1 MNNFKKDLEKVIILC
16 ENELFKRKNNIL
28 GESTQ
33 EQLEDFIIPEL
44 NNLLTMTDKKGF
56 PPKEERFLVSF
67 ANAFTVWGWNI
78 QNPTKLFIMLT
89 ELNEKYKT
97 LGE

>member
-1 MNNFKKDLEKVIILC
+1 MNNFKKDLEKAIKLC
-16 ENELFKRKNNIL
+16 EDELFKRKNNIV

-33 EQLEDFIIPEL
+33 QQLEKFILPEL
-44 NNLLTMTDKKGF
+44 NSLLNITTTQIL

-78 QNPTKLFIMLT
+78 QNPTKLFILLT

>member
-1 MNNFKKDLEKVIILC
+1 
-16 ENELFKRKNNIL
+16 
-28 GESTQ
+28 
-33 EQLEDFIIPEL
+33 
-44 NNLLTMTDKKGF
+44 MTDKKGF